1 MGAILSLSFIANAW
15 VRALLTQPYPASTR
29 TEPGAPRKGHWLGRQ
44 QEPHPSPQG
53 LLQVIPLLAFLPIG
67 LPHSR
72 PFHPSGMC
80 LEPPFSS
87 PAPPPVRGVDTRN
100 PGSNMAELND
110 PTNHHT
116 LPLGTPSSSGF
127 HGSTF
132 SPSSSCLSGSF
143 SLSMV
148 APEPKKQGIPRLGPP
163 FLLSSSLPLKAHLLF
178 HLGLQL

>member
-1 MGAILSLSFIANAW
+1 MSGGSCPRGFYGRETWEPFSLTFIANAW

-110 PTNHHT
+110 PTDHHT
-116 LPLGTPSSSGF
+116 HTHPHT
-127 HGSTF
+127 HTHIHTH
-132 SPSSSCLSGSF
+132 
-143 SLSMV
+143 
-148 APEPKKQGIPRLGPP
+148 APKQL
-163 FLLSSSLPLKAHLLF
+163 
-178 HLGLQL
+178 